1 MSTGNGSRERSPA
14 INDPHGVFIL
24 LLIAAA
30 AALFCLLRPQ
40 AQPAVNIAPTIT
52 PAPAI
57 QPYTASCPWCK
68 RPIAIDPG
76 KPAGR
81 SITAIGEMKPE

>member
-1 MSTGNGSRERSPA
+1 
-14 INDPHGVFIL
+14 V
-24 LLIAAA
+24 
-30 AALFCLLRPQ
+30 
-40 AQPAVNIAPTIT
+40 
-52 PAPAI
+52 I

-81 SITAIGEMKPE
+81 SITAIGEMKPD